1 MTRTLVVGTRGSE
14 LALWQAHFLQRQL
27 SDQGVASE
35 LRIIRTHGD
44 HVQDRSFAQMSGTG
58 FFTAELEHALQQR
71 EIDVAVHSHK
81 DLPTQSPPDLVIG
94 AVSYRADPA
103 DWLLIHPQAI
113 DRREMLDLK
122 PGARVG
128 TASVRRQSQLLAMRP
143 DIVIE
148 PVRGNVPTRLQKVLD
163 GELDAVVL
171 AGAGLERLG
180 LPLHGLEVHRLN
192 PSDYPPAPAQGVLA
206 FQARKNDAETLAVL
220 AKINDFRSAFL
231 IRAERQV
238 LANLRGGCQLPLG
251 AYVEELDGIAYFSL
265 SLGSAD
271 GRFPRRLRLEH
282 PDPDVLVVEAW
293 RKLHAPAPGSIFIS
307 RDLAAD
313 SVLARACTDH
323 AISVHAESLLDFEV
337 VPGSWPTHGNWL
349 MFSSRTAVAMFA
361 LQDQSL
367 FADCHFGAIGEGTAR
382 ALRRLG
388 VTVSVTLDPLDL
400 DQSCRD
406 FAVKVAG
413 QTVVFPQAENSLRSI
428 QERVADQVDVLD
440 WVAYRNSPKKSFIIP
455 EVQLAILT
463 SPMNAR
469 NYLEHYPERKSNRMV
484 AIGESTAKALRQ
496 AGAWN
501 IFEARRPSDL
511 ALVEAVFSA

>member
-1 MTRTLVVGTRGSE
+1 MSKTLVVGTRGSE
-14 LALWQAHFLQRQL
+14 LALWQAHFLQQQL
-27 SDQGVASE
+27 SGQGVATE

-44 HVQDRSFAQMSGTG
+44 RVQDRSFAQLSGTG

-81 DLPTQSPPDLVIG
+81 DLPTQMPADLVIG
-94 AVSYRADPA
+94 AVSYRADPS

-128 TASVRRQSQLLAMRP
+128 TSSVRRQSQLLAMRP
-143 DIVIE
+143 DLGMV

-180 LPLHGLEVHRLN
+180 LPLQGLEVHKLN
-192 PSDYPPAPAQGVLA
+192 PRDYPPAPAQGVLA
-206 FQARKNDAETLAVL
+206 FQARKDDAETLAVL
-220 AKINDFRSAFL
+220 AKINDFHSAFL

-251 AYVEELDGIAYFSL
+251 AYAEEKDGISYLSL

-307 RDLAAD
+307 RDLAPD
-313 SVLARACTDH
+313 SVLARACADH
-323 AISVHAESLLDFEV
+323 AISVHAQSLLDFEP
-337 VPGSWPTHGNWL
+337 VPGPWPADGQWL
-349 MFSSRTAVAMFA
+349 MFSSRTAAGLFA
-361 LQDQSL
+361 SQDQRL
-367 FADCHFGAIGEGTAR
+367 FAHCRFGAIGEGTAR

-388 VTVSVTLDPLDL
+388 VPVAVTLDPQDL

-406 FAVKVAG
+406 FAEKAAG

-428 QERVADQVDVLD
+428 QERLAGQVNVVD
-440 WVAYRNSPKKSFIIP
+440 WVVYRNSPKKDVVVP
-455 EVQLAILT
+455 DVQLAILT

-469 NYLEHYPERKSNRMV
+469 NYLEHYPERKSKRMI

-496 AGAWN
+496 AGAFH